1 MKLQQLRFLIGV
13 VDHELN
19 MTAAAESLFT
29 SQPGVSKQLRS
40 LEQELGVQLFH
51 RQGRKLTGLTKAGR
65 SVVPRA
71 RRVLREIDGIRTATE
86 EHRSGVYDSLSIATT
101 HTQARYVL
109 PEILTKFRERFPDV
123 TLNLH
128 QGTSE
133 QIADMIRQ
141 RSVDIAM
148 ATGSEHLFVD
158 LERLPCFQWDRVI
171 LVPTGHELASRNEPI
186 DLATLA
192 RYPLVT
198 YVFSAG
204 RESSLHRAFSEQG
217 HEPDVVFTARDA
229 DVIKTYVKLGMG
241 VGIVASM
248 AYECDDSNQLEMIEV
263 PDLFPRQTTWF
274 GWHKD
279 RSPNQPM
286 VELLRLVAPW
296 LSEPQVLAMTDGN
309 ASLPQ
314 PDCALPVLSG
324 CQPLVDCPS

>member
-13 VDHELN
+13 VDHDLN
-19 MTAAAESLFT
+19 MTAAAEALFT

-40 LEQELGVQLFH
+40 LEQELGVTLFH

-65 SVVPRA
+65 DVAERA

-86 EHRSGVYDSLSIATT
+86 EHRSGVYGSLSIATT

-109 PEILTKFRERFPDV
+109 PEILKKFRERFPDI

-133 QIADMIRQ
+133 QIADMVRQ

-148 ATGSEHLFVD
+148 ATGSEHLFDD
-158 LERLPCFQWDRVI
+158 LECLPCFQWDRVV
-171 LVPTGHELASRNEPI
+171 LVPAGHELAERSEPLT
-186 DLATLA
+186 LATLA

-204 RESSLHRAFSEQG
+204 RESSLHRAFSAEG

-248 AYECDDSNQLEMIEV
+248 AYECDDAQQLSMLET
-263 PDLFPRQTTWF
+263 DHLFPRQTTWI

-286 VELLRLVAPW
+286 LELLQLVAPW
-296 LSEPQVLAMTDGN
+296 LSEAQIRDLTDTSN
-309 ASLPQ
+309 PVPQ
-314 PDCALPVLSG
+314 PSCALPVLSA
-324 CQPLVDCPS
+324 CQPLSDC